1 MGIKFLLKLIIVR
14 YNFFVNIYLFIYLF
28 IYFVILLLRSH
39 FERQK
44 RKYFLNFKDQSK
56 VLSSLFPNELVK

>member
-14 YNFFVNIYLFIYLF
+14 YNFFVNINLF